1 MTPKPSQVAVVL
13 AISLTAATVAAQP
26 PKKMSGDALAIACGP
41 AVAFEMPKTSLT
53 ISGSLTDAKGVFAP
67 WHRLLVKG
75 GSDQGVKTGQEFY
88 VRRAMPPKEVPPRG
102 ERPVIGIA
110 TIGWIRID
118 QAQSDT
124 SIASV
129 VHECDGIEEGDY
141 LEPFATP
148 SVPAPLPDGSPD
160 FTATGTVLFGAERR
174 QIEGSNALMVVDL
187 GEADGIKPG
196 QRFTIFRASA
206 AGPNVIIARATAM
219 RVGSDTSLVKIGDMR
234 DAVMVGDR
242 VAPHK

>member
-1 MTPKPSQVAVVL
+1 MTPNPCRLALALVL
-13 AISLTAATVAAQP
+13 SLAGTPALAQP
-26 PKKMSGDALAIACGP
+26 AKMSGDALAIACGP
-41 AVAFEMPKTSLT
+41 AVVFEMPKASLA
-53 ISGSLTDAKGVFAP
+53 IGGSLTDAKGVFAP

-75 GSDQGVKTGQEFY
+75 GADQGLRAGQEFY
-88 VRRAMPPKEVPPRG
+88 VRRPLPPKEAPPKG

-118 QAQSDT
+118 QVQSES

-141 LEPFATP
+141 LEPFAAPTVP
-148 SVPAPLPDGSPD
+148 SPLPEGAPD

-174 QIEGSNALMVVDL
+174 QMEGANALMIIDL
-187 GEADGIKPG
+187 GGTDGIKPG

-206 AGPNVIIARATAM
+206 AGPNVIVARAMAM
-219 RVGSDTSLVKIGDMR
+219 RVEPETSLVKISDMR